1 MLHVQPTFLD
11 EVILMKQWTAKF
23 PDEMN
28 AIEACQKQV
37 QSGQEQLQTGMIRGS
52 EVQTRLNV
60 KVAKEYFCMKKC
72 VKEAESE
79 LTKQK
84 AELDGLQKQLAGA
97 KEALEKQEAELD
109 QLNKQLRENI
119 EKLEASEQKQVH
131 KDAELQVSKA
141 EEVRLQAQLAGAKE
155 AHEKQEAELDQL
167 NKQLREN
174 IEKLEASEQKQVH
187 KDAELQV
194 SKAEVVRLQAQLAGA
209 KEDLNGLSSKLDTRD
224 QELIQ
229 TKKDLNAT
237 ISEVGDLKLVVSQQ
251 EMDIAQGKADIQR
264 MESERE
270 AEKERTDRSHDLDH
284 ETKPIVNLYKG
295 RAVYN
300 GHSFDVLTIEL
311 TG

>member
-97 KEALEKQEAELD
+97 KE
-109 QLNKQLRENI
+109 
-119 EKLEASEQKQVH
+119 
-131 KDAELQVSKA
+131 
-141 EEVRLQAQLAGAKE
+141 
-155 AHEKQEAELDQL
+155 
-167 NKQLREN
+167 
-174 IEKLEASEQKQVH
+174 
-187 KDAELQV
+187 
-194 SKAEVVRLQAQLAGA
+194 
-209 KEDLNGLSSKLDTRD
+209 DLNGLSSKLDTRD

-284 ETKPIVNLYKG
+284 ETKPIVSLYKG

>member
-155 AHEKQEAELDQL
+155 
-167 NKQLREN
+167 
-174 IEKLEASEQKQVH
+174 
-187 KDAELQV
+187 
-194 SKAEVVRLQAQLAGA
+194 
-209 KEDLNGLSSKLDTRD
+209 DLNGLSSKLDTRD

-284 ETKPIVNLYKG
+284 ETKPIVSLYKG

>member
-1 MLHVQPTFLD
+1 MQPTFLD
-11 EVILMKQWTAKF
+11 EVLLMKQWTAKF

-28 AIEACQKQV
+28 PIEACQKQM

-52 EVQTRLNV
+52 VVQTRLNV

-109 QLNKQLRENI
+109 QLNKQLREKI
-119 EKLEASEQKQVH
+119 EKLEASEQKHVH

-141 EEVRLQAQLAGAKE
+141 KVEEKE
-155 AHEKQEAELDQL
+155 KE
-167 NKQLREN
+167 
-174 IEKLEASEQKQVH
+174 LEA
-187 KDAELQV
+187 
-194 SKAEVVRLQAQLAGA
+194 SKAEVVRLQAQLDEAN
-209 KEDLNGLSSKLDTRD
+209 KDLNGLSSRLDTRD

-229 TKKDLNAT
+229 AKNDLNAT
-237 ISEVGDLKLVVSQQ
+237 LSEVENLKLVVSQQ
-251 EMDIAQGKADIQR
+251 EMVIAQGKADIQR

-300 GHSFDVLTIEL
+300 DVLTIEL

>member
-52 EVQTRLNV
+52 VVQTRLNV

-97 KEALEKQEAELD
+97 KEAL
-109 QLNKQLRENI
+109 
-119 EKLEASEQKQVH
+119 
-131 KDAELQVSKA
+131 
-141 EEVRLQAQLAGAKE
+141 
-155 AHEKQEAELDQL
+155 EKQEAELDQL

-284 ETKPIVNLYKG
+284 ETKPIVKLYKG

>member
-1 MLHVQPTFLD
+1 MQPTFLD
-11 EVILMKQWTAKF
+11 EVLLMKQWTAKF

-52 EVQTRLNV
+52 VVQTRLNV

-97 KEALEKQEAELD
+97 KEA
-109 QLNKQLRENI
+109 
-119 EKLEASEQKQVH
+119 
-131 KDAELQVSKA
+131 
-141 EEVRLQAQLAGAKE
+141 
-155 AHEKQEAELDQL
+155 HEKQEAELDQL
-167 NKQLREN
+167 NKQLREK
-174 IEKLEASEQKQVH
+174 IEKLEASEQKHAH

-194 SKAEVVRLQAQLAGA
+194 SKAELDGLQKQLAGA

-237 ISEVGDLKLVVSQQ
+237 ISEVENLKLVVSQQ
-251 EMDIAQGKADIQR
+251 EMVIAQGKADIQR

>member
-1 MLHVQPTFLD
+1 MQPTFLD
-11 EVILMKQWTAKF
+11 EVLLMKQWTAKF

-141 EEVRLQAQLAGAKE
+141 E
-155 AHEKQEAELDQL
+155 
-167 NKQLREN
+167 
-174 IEKLEASEQKQVH
+174 
-187 KDAELQV
+187 
-194 SKAEVVRLQAQLAGA
+194 VVRLQAQLAGA

-237 ISEVGDLKLVVSQQ
+237 ISEVENLKLVVSQQ
-251 EMDIAQGKADIQR
+251 EMVIAQGKADIQR

-300 GHSFDVLTIEL
+300 DHSFDVLTIEL

>member
-131 KDAELQVSKA
+131 KDAELQ
-141 EEVRLQAQLAGAKE
+141 L
-155 AHEKQEAELDQL
+155 
-167 NKQLREN
+167 
-174 IEKLEASEQKQVH
+174 
-187 KDAELQV
+187 

-237 ISEVGDLKLVVSQQ
+237 ISEVGD
-251 EMDIAQGKADIQR
+251 IAQGKADIQR

-300 GHSFDVLTIEL
+300 DHSFDVLTIEL

>member
-97 KEALEKQEAELD
+97 KEA
-109 QLNKQLRENI
+109 
-119 EKLEASEQKQVH
+119 
-131 KDAELQVSKA
+131 
-141 EEVRLQAQLAGAKE
+141 
-155 AHEKQEAELDQL
+155 HEKQEAELDQL

-174 IEKLEASEQKQVH
+174 IEKLEASEQKHAH
-187 KDAELQV
+187 KDADLQLY
-194 SKAEVVRLQAQLAGA
+194 KAEVVRLQAQLDEAN
-209 KEDLNGLSSKLDTRD
+209 KDLNGLSSRLDTRD

-300 GHSFDVLTIEL
+300 DHSFDVLTIEL